1 MQLHTFTTDNNSSSS
16 LLIQSIQFFTWSLER
31 ATACTLFKSIT
42 AKCWSSYH
50 WSWDSEIC
58 SWSII
63 IKVKECTTAHIMNQ
77 KWHCSGR
84 VCSTTLNYHCKL
96 LSTNALA
103 LNTLQS
109 KLGNVLSAAHTLSN
123 TEMSGKCLLMNFRRY
138 SPGSNK
144 FIKQSFWSQPSSALT
159 FPLSPTQQQTCFK

>member
-1 MQLHTFTTDNNSSSS
+1 
-16 LLIQSIQFFTWSLER
+16 
-31 ATACTLFKSIT
+31 
-42 AKCWSSYH
+42 
-50 WSWDSEIC
+50 
-58 SWSII
+58 
-63 IKVKECTTAHIMNQ
+63 MNQ

-109 KLGNVLSAAHTLSN
+109 KLCNVLSAAHTLSN
-123 TEMSGKCLLMNFRRY
+123 TEMSGKCLLMNFRQY

-144 FIKQSFWSQPSSALT
+144 FIKHRFWSQPSSALT
-159 FPLSPTQQQTCFK
+159 FPLSPTQQQTCFKLNLSLFAAIVQHFLRFTDKRAFSDKFNGHSNICLVIAWPTNWTEIILEKQTNDVMTHIDTIS